1 MRKTIKIRANLTNKE
16 PAGGELG
23 REVCA
28 AVPLFAWFFGPV
40 RWVVQKDPGLSYV
53 DLNTWS
59 TAFKEYS
66 FAFCLV
72 VGAITVLYLSSPYL
86 WAMCLKL
93 YGRVRNR
100 GMVGTDS
107 TKAR

>member
-1 MRKTIKIRANLTNKE
+1 MKIRANLTNRE

-28 AVPLFAWFFGPV
+28 AVPLFAWFLGPV

-59 TAFKEYS
+59 TAFKEYG

-72 VGAITVLYLSSPYL
+72 VGATTVLYLSSPYL
-86 WAMCLKL
+86 WAICLKL
-93 YGRVRNR
+93 YGRVRHLCLVWN
-100 GMVGTDS
+100 DN
-107 TKAR
+107 TKTR